1 MKKSKFTDSQIMDAL
16 RQAEFGLAVPDICR
30 ELGIST
36 ATFYNWRGK
45 YGGMDV
51 SLMARMK
58 ELEAEN
64 ARLRKMYVEEKIK
77 AEIVAEAGSR
87 TRLRSRP
94 EAADDLGQYCYH
106 ETRFRMISRSL
117 RTMRLSQRKRRFHTA
132 RYANCTSPL
141 DSRKLKM

>member
-16 RQAEFGLAVPDICR
+16 KRAESGVAVPEICR

-64 ARLRKMYVEEKIK
+64 ARLRKEL
-77 AEIVAEAGSR
+77 AEAKLERDIVKKAAAYFARESLPG
-87 TRLRSRP
+87 TRS
-94 EAADDLGQYCYH
+94 
-106 ETRFRMISRSL
+106 
-117 RTMRLSQRKRRFHTA
+117 
-132 RYANCTSPL
+132 
-141 DSRKLKM
+141 